1 MSSKTDSL
9 QRFMIV
15 LVALIFIILIVTY
28 PKQSL
33 SASLKGLDTW
43 LNIVLPA
50 LLPFFIASEIMIEL
64 GFVDFLSVLLSP
76 IIRPLFNC
84 PGHSS
89 FVWIMSVT
97 SGYPT
102 GPKLIASLYNEGSIT
117 KVEGQRMLAFC
128 NNSGPL
134 FMIGTVGIGILGNPK
149 AGYIIAIS
157 HLLGSLL
164 LGIIFRFYGKKN
176 PRRKLQVPNP
186 NIGSAFKELI
196 KGGAKND
203 KSLGKILGQSVRN
216 SMEAQLIIGGF
227 IILFSVII
235 NLLLQN
241 RITSGPDNISSSWVS
256 LGTGLSQI
264 INPIIAGAMEITTGC
279 QLLGEA
285 TLPFNYKL
293 VAISLIIGWG
303 GLSIHSQAISFL
315 ANTDLSTGVYF
326 LSKLLHGVFSAII
339 TYVLL
344 WFHEVESV
352 AAFGNLEHFINPTIG
367 STLIATGY
375 LLASVVFIFIA
386 LYLIVILLK
395 SVKIWDY

>member
-1 MSSKTDSL
+1 LRIIAGRSKGMPLQTIKGRNTRPTSDKVKESIFNIIQDRILDSV
-9 QRFMIV
+9 V
-15 LVALIFIILIVTY
+15 LDLFAGTGNLGFE
-28 PKQSL
+28 SL
-33 SASLKGLDTW
+33 S
-43 LNIVLPA
+43 
-50 LLPFFIASEIMIEL
+50 
-64 GFVDFLSVLLSP
+64 
-76 IIRPLFNC
+76 R
-84 PGHSS
+84 
-89 FVWIMSVT
+89 
-97 SGYPT
+97 
-102 GPKLIASLYNEGSIT
+102 
-117 KVEGQRMLAFC
+117 
-128 NNSGPL
+128 
-134 FMIGTVGIGILGNPK
+134 
-149 AGYIIAIS
+149 
-157 HLLGSLL
+157 
-164 LGIIFRFYGKKN
+164 
-176 PRRKLQVPNP
+176 
-186 NIGSAFKELI
+186 
-196 KGGAKND
+196 GAKND